1 MQAAPDWNSL
11 CAALGLEI
19 AMALPRTP
27 ILWSGLAA
35 VTLLSAG
42 CIEHGFVEFEGDDI
56 FYQLEAGEVDVLLV
70 VDNSCSME
78 PYQNRLSENFDQFLT
93 FFIEGDV
100 DYQIGVITTSVA
112 PAEAIPG
119 TVCDQ
124 AAINQIPEP
133 GGLVDGGWI
142 TPSTENGSDRFSEMV
157 RVGICGSGYEMGLES
172 AFRAITPP
180 RSETTNQG
188 FIRPEAYLSMIFVS
202 DEQDASPLPVNEYIN
217 AFRNVKG
224 QRNRDIFNASALVV
238 TDPDSCRAGS
248 ISREGTR
255 YLDIANQTNGVIG
268 NICADDFGDIV
279 TELSLASSRLQDTF
293 YLSDIP
299 DVATLVVGIDDEEV
313 PCDSGRYRYELIEEQ
328 GQEPQAVIVFD
339 RAQMPPPNSRVTAK
353 YDLGSGDPSEFCTGG
368 SN

>member
-1 MQAAPDWNSL
+1 M
-11 CAALGLEI
+11 
-19 AMALPRTP
+19 
-27 ILWSGLAA
+27 
-35 VTLLSAG
+35 
-42 CIEHGFVEFEGDDI
+42 
-56 FYQLEAGEVDVLLV
+56 LLV

-119 TVCDQ
+119 TVS
-124 AAINQIPEP
+124 ATRPPSTRSPEP

-142 TPSTENGSDRFSEMV
+142 TPTPKNGKRALLGDGEGGHLRV
-157 RVGICGSGYEMGLES
+157 RLRNGPES
-172 AFRAITPP
+172 AFRAITPAI
-180 RSETTNQG
+180 RDHQQG

-255 YLDIANQTNGVIG
+255 Y
-268 NICADDFGDIV
+268 
-279 TELSLASSRLQDTF
+279 
-293 YLSDIP
+293 
-299 DVATLVVGIDDEEV
+299 
-313 PCDSGRYRYELIEEQ
+313 
-328 GQEPQAVIVFD
+328 
-339 RAQMPPPNSRVTAK
+339 
-353 YDLGSGDPSEFCTGG
+353 
-368 SN
+368 